1 MTRVGFV
8 SMTPCTVRPYRMGE
22 FAPSPVNSALIMTV
36 SGHDNIG
43 TSVSGKIEVQVSPLS
58 VL

>member
-1 MTRVGFV
+1 
-8 SMTPCTVRPYRMGE
+8 MGE
-22 FAPSPVNSALIMTV
+22 FAPSPVSSALTMTV
-36 SGHDNIG
+36 SGRDSIG